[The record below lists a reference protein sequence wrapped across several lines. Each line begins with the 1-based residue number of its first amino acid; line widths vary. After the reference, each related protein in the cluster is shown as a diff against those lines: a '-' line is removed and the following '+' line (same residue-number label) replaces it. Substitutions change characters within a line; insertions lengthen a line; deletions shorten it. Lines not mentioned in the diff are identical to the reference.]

1 MDDGRFRV
9 LLHMLKAMRES
20 ASPKLENTIIS
31 IIDTFKEA
39 MTDEQQR
46 EALAEFARYESLRKD
61 MERHGKLSEL
71 LEDEKYRELVRRQP
85 FNEETDLGE

>member
-61 MERHGKLSEL
+61 MERHGKLEEI
-71 LEDEKYRELVRRQP
+71 LEDERYRELVRRQP
-85 FNEETDLGE
+85 YKEETDLGE